1 MEPTPRGWVERP
13 LSRTIIEP
21 ADPAGAETLEIMQA
35 APRYNRWQYSR
46 IAPYLGRRI
55 CEIGS
60 GIGNIS
66 TLILDSAP
74 ELLILTDTDSYY
86 REALRRH
93 FEGRSNVVVE
103 ELTLPDMSAG
113 EGFGRFDLDT
123 VIALNVIEHIAD
135 DVGALRSIATML
147 QGGGRAVILV
157 PALPALFGSLDLA
170 LGHHRRYTRTSL
182 RDQMQK
188 AGFRVERAFYFNL
201 TGILGW
207 WLNGRI
213 RRVPRIPLAQ
223 LRHFDR
229 LVPLLRTED
238 LVSLPVGQSVI
249 AVGAVRG

>member
-1 MEPTPRGWVERP
+1 MEPTLRGGVERL
-13 LSRTIIEP
+13 LSRTIIQP

-60 GIGNIS
+60 GIGNMS

-74 ELLILTDTDSYY
+74 DLLILTDTDSYY
-86 REALRRH
+86 RAALH
-93 FEGRSNVVVE
+93 HQFDGHPNVVVE
-103 ELTLPDMSAG
+103 ELTLPAPSAA
-113 EGFGRFDLDT
+113 ERFGRFDLDT
-123 VIALNVIEHIAD
+123 VVALNVIEHIAD
-135 DVGALRSIATML
+135 DVGALRSIASML
-147 QGGGRAVILV
+147 GGDGRAVILV

-182 RDQMQK
+182 RVQMQK
-188 AGFRVERAFYFNL
+188 AGFRVERTFYFNL

-207 WLNGRI
+207 WLNGRV

-223 LRHFDR
+223 LRQFDL
-229 LVPLLRTED
+229 LVPFLRTED
-238 LVSLPVGQSVI
+238 LVPLPIGQSVI
-249 AVGAVRG
+249 AVGTLRG